1 MQFRQILRALG
12 KNQKGKI
19 HLAKLLARYKTRMT
33 DREFQILNL
42 TYIKKL
48 PAFDVADKLGFS
60 NSHYHNV
67 LNPAL
72 AKFEAFIDDVSL
84 REIVDIL

>member
-12 KNQKGKI
+12 KTQKGKV
-19 HLAKLLARYKTRMT
+19 HLSKLLTKYQSRMT
-33 DREFQILNL
+33 EREFQILNL
-42 TYIKKL
+42 TYVKKL
-48 PAFDVADKLGFS
+48 PVFDVADKLGFS

-72 AKFEAFIDDVSL
+72 AKFEAFIDDNTL
-84 REIVDIL
+84 REIFDIL